1 MVRVALLQAASGR
14 VLDDRIRLKE
24 RSKTNN
30 ITQKKN
36 KGTALYQI
44 FR

>member
-14 VLDDRIRLKE
+14 VLDDRIRLKQ

-30 ITQKKN
+30 MTQEKK
-36 KGTALYQI
+36 KETTLY
-44 FR
+44 